1 MTALSTKQTSET
13 LLSSTTAHCTTSTTV
28 PTIATSAVINI
39 SASQFAQ
46 ETHPNPPTTTCTG
59 QDCQGVNSSGA
70 PSCSVYAG
78 NGMNGITSAAG
89 PWILACAE
97 DFCFG
102 KHKKTS
108 KQEKEY
114 DKSYVKIRNGA
125 YWKLHYAVEWLSDPI
140 CSHEDDNF
148 KLSCKAYMSNL
159 TRDCDWTVR

>member
-13 LLSSTTAHCTTSTTV
+13 LLSSTTAHFTTSTTA
-28 PTIATSAVINI
+28 PTIATSAVINV
-39 SASQFAQ
+39 SASQHAQ

-97 DFCFG
+97 DVCFG

-114 DKSYVKIRNGA
+114 DKSYVKSVTVHTGSYIMQLSGYQILHALMKMIISNCRAKRNRT
-125 YWKLHYAVEWLSDPI
+125 K
-140 CSHEDDNF
+140 
-148 KLSCKAYMSNL
+148 
-159 TRDCDWTVR
+159 DCDWTVR